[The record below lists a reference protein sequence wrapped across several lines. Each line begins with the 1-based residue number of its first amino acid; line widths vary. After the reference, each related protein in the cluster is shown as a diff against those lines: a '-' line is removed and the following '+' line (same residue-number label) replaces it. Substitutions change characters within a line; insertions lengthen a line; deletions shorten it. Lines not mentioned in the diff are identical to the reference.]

1 MPTIRLNKK
10 HSKSPSEIR
19 ALTEQLAQLLQQK
32 FQLKPKENNNTL
44 TFKRLDMS
52 GKLCLLPNE
61 VVVTV
66 KTGLLTGALTP
77 VVEAELKQTLDKYL
91 T

>member
-1 MPTIRLNKK
+1 
-10 HSKSPSEIR
+10 
-19 ALTEQLAQLLQQK
+19 
-32 FQLKPKENNNTL
+32 
-44 TFKRLDMS
+44 LDMS